1 MGDSSFVQINSS
13 VADLLGAAGE
23 LVNQGESLS
32 GDMTSLLA
40 NVEGFEGTHAWGGD
54 DFGKQFLD
62 NGEGGYHFPVKETG
76 TVTAEAVKDMT
87 RYNGKGDDNT
97 LGGALSNLGNSLS
110 SGLLD
115 VSDTEGNNAGG
126 FQSI

>member
-23 LVNQGESLS
+23 LVNKGESLS

-40 NVEGFEGTHAWGGD
+40 NVEGLEGTPTWGGD
-54 DFGKQFLD
+54 DFGKQFLN

-87 RYNGKGDDNT
+87 RFNGKGQDNT
-97 LGGALSNLGNSLS
+97 LGGSLSTLGNSLS

-115 VSDTEGNNAGG
+115 VSDTDGNNAGG

>member
-1 MGDSSFVQINSS
+1 MGESSFVQINSS

-32 GDMTSLLA
+32 SDMASLIST
-40 NVEGFEGTHAWGGD
+40 VESLEGSHVWGGD
-54 DFGKQFLD
+54 DFASKFLN

-76 TVTAEAVKDMT
+76 QVMADAVKGMT
-87 RYNGKGDDNT
+87 RYSGKGDDNT
-97 LGGALSNLGNSLS
+97 LGGALANLGNSLS

-115 VSDTEGNNAGG
+115 VSDTDANGAAG